1 VTSDSNLT
9 VHVIDDDD
17 AVREALAVLLTET
30 GFTMRT
36 YRSATEFLA
45 GLDRM
50 PPGCIVSDIRMPGID
65 GLELQQ
71 KLKAAQVNTP
81 LIFITGHGDI
91 PMAVQALRDGA
102 VDFIE
107 KPFDENVLIEAIK
120 SALKAAESKSL
131 EGVPND
137 IHVRLESLTAREREV
152 LNCLVKGNANKITA
166 FELGMS
172 IRTVEVHRARIMQKM
187 GARSLSELV
196 RLVWAIGNVSG
207 ATGS

>member
-1 VTSDSNLT
+1 MSPNSNLT

-17 AVREALAVLLTET
+17 AVREALAVLLTES
-30 GFTMRT
+30 GFTVRS

-45 GLDRM
+45 VLDRV
-50 PPGCIVSDIRMPGID
+50 PAGCIVSDIRMPGID

-71 KLKAAQVNTP
+71 RLKVAQTNLP

-107 KPFDENVLIEAIK
+107 KPFDEDVLLDAVKNALESARSK
-120 SALKAAESKSL
+120 SAES
-131 EGVPND
+131 VPND
-137 IHVRLESLTAREREV
+137 VYIRLETLTPREHEV
-152 LNCLVKGNANKITA
+152 LKCLVAGNANKITA
-166 FELGMS
+166 FQLGMS

-196 RLVWAIGNVSG
+196 RLVWASRGQ
-207 ATGS
+207 